1 MIAMV
6 IKLAKPATMKPSSI
20 SKLVSRRCHTAKSEG
35 IIDISSCSE
44 YFGSSSVDDMM
55 ATMVDFAN

>member
-1 MIAMV
+1 MV
-6 IKLAKPATMKPSSI
+6 IKLAKLATMKPTSI
-20 SKLVSRRCHTAKSEG
+20 LMSKLVTRRCHTAKPQG